1 MNSEEHNYA
10 STKQIPPNVIKEVNE
25 INGHISKKK
34 RLGLS
39 IY

>member
-10 STKQIPPNVIKEVNE
+10 STKQIPPNVLKEVNE
-25 INGHISKKK
+25 INVHVSNK

-39 IY
+39 VF